1 MYDESK
7 FWWPSKLP
15 KENKIR
21 FKRINYSLL
30 FMVFLRYNSNGDNM
44 IRYYKTNDQ
53 NQTVEVKQM
62 EPNCWIDMKNPTVEE
77 MKKISKKTN
86 IDLDLFTTVIDD
98 EEVSRIEE
106 HNDVKLIVVNYP
118 YITEKDIK
126 NKYNTLP
133 LGIITNKD
141 YLITISIRKSEFLNP
156 FRNSS
161 VKDFF
166 VYKKTRFIL
175 QILYSISTNYL
186 KNLRAINREINQKEK
201 TLYHST
207 GNKELVNLLNL
218 EKSLVYFITSLKGND
233 VVLEKLSR
241 GNILNLYEED
251 KDLLEDAIIENK
263 QGIEMANIYREI
275 LTSTTDTYATII
287 SNNLNVIMKFL
298 AGITIVFS
306 IPTMIAS
313 FLGMNVPLGKVGS
326 SDFSF
331 LLLVVLSILLS
342 ILVAIILKKKNM
354 L

>member
-1 MYDESK
+1 MY
-7 FWWPSKLP
+7 
-15 KENKIR
+15 NNI
-21 FKRINYSLL
+21 
-30 FMVFLRYNSNGDNM
+30 GDIM
-44 IRYYKTNDQ
+44 IKYYKTDSK
-53 NQTVEVKQM
+53 NQTIEIKKIEQ
-62 EPNCWIDMKNPTVEE
+62 NCWIDLKNPTIEE
-77 MKKISKKTN
+77 MQMISKETK
-86 IDLDLFTTVIDD
+86 IELDMFTTIIDD

-106 HNDVKLIVVNYP
+106 HGNVKLIVVNYP
-118 YITEKDIK
+118 YITATDTR

-133 LGIITNKD
+133 LGIITND
-141 YLITISIRKSEFLNP
+141 NYLITISIRKSEFLKP
-156 FRNSS
+156 FRNGTA
-161 VKDFF
+161 KEFF
-166 VYKKTRFIL
+166 TYKKTRFIL
-175 QILYSISTNYL
+175 QILYAISTNYL
-186 KNLRAINREINQKEK
+186 KNLREINHEINQKEK

-207 GNKELVNLLNL
+207 SNKELVNLLNM

-233 VVLEKLSR
+233 VVLEKLAR

-313 FLGMNVPLGKVGS
+313 FLGMNVPLGKIGTYP
-326 SDFSF
+326 FSF
-331 LLLVVLSILLS
+331 IILVVLSIVFS

>member
-1 MYDESK
+1 MVMSMIK
-7 FWWPSKLP
+7 F
-15 KENKIR
+15 
-21 FKRINYSLL
+21 
-30 FMVFLRYNSNGDNM
+30 
-44 IRYYKTNDQ
+44 YKTDTKN
-53 NQTVEVKQM
+53 NTIEIKKI
-62 EPNCWIDMKNPTVEE
+62 ESNCWIDMKNPTIEE
-77 MKKISKKTN
+77 MQLISKKTK

-106 HNDVKLIVVNYP
+106 HKDVKLIVVNYP
-118 YITEKDIK
+118 YITTTEAK

-133 LGIITNKD
+133 LGIIVSND
-141 YLITISIRKSEFLNP
+141 YLITISIKKADFLNS
-156 FRNSS
+156 FRNNS

-175 QILYSISTNYL
+175 QILYSISTKYL
-186 KNLRAINREINQKEK
+186 KCLREINKEITHKEK

-207 GNKELVNLLNL
+207 GNKELINLLNI

-233 VVLEKLSR
+233 VVLEKLAR
-241 GNILNLYEED
+241 GNILNMYEED
-251 KDLLEDAIIENK
+251 TDLLEDAIIENK

-313 FLGMNVPLGKVGS
+313 FLGMNVPLGSVGQN
-326 SDFSF
+326 DFSF
-331 LLLVVLSILLS
+331 VWLVIFSILISL
-342 ILVAIILKKKNM
+342 IVAIILKKKNM

>member
-1 MYDESK
+1 MIK
-7 FWWPSKLP
+7 F
-15 KENKIR
+15 
-21 FKRINYSLL
+21 
-30 FMVFLRYNSNGDNM
+30 
-44 IRYYKTNDQ
+44 YKTDTKN
-53 NQTVEVKQM
+53 NTIEIKKI
-62 EPNCWIDMKNPTVEE
+62 ESNCWIDMKNPTIEE
-77 MKKISKKTN
+77 MQLISKKTK

-106 HNDVKLIVVNYP
+106 HKDVKLIVVNYP
-118 YITEKDIK
+118 YITTTEAK

-133 LGIITNKD
+133 LGIIVSND
-141 YLITISIRKSEFLNP
+141 YLITISIKKADFLNS
-156 FRNSS
+156 FRNNS

-175 QILYSISTNYL
+175 QILYSISTKYL
-186 KNLRAINREINQKEK
+186 KCLREINKEITHKEK

-207 GNKELVNLLNL
+207 GNKELINLLNI

-233 VVLEKLSR
+233 VVLEKLAR
-241 GNILNLYEED
+241 GNILNMYEED
-251 KDLLEDAIIENK
+251 TDLLEDAIIENK

-313 FLGMNVPLGKVGS
+313 FLGMNVPLGSVGQN
-326 SDFSF
+326 DFSF
-331 LLLVVLSILLS
+331 VWLVIFSILISL
-342 ILVAIILKKKNM
+342 IVAIILKKKNM

>member
-1 MYDESK
+1 MVMSMIK
-7 FWWPSKLP
+7 F
-15 KENKIR
+15 
-21 FKRINYSLL
+21 
-30 FMVFLRYNSNGDNM
+30 
-44 IRYYKTNDQ
+44 YKTDTKN
-53 NQTVEVKQM
+53 NTIEIKKI
-62 EPNCWIDMKNPTVEE
+62 ESNCWIDMKNPTIEE
-77 MKKISKKTN
+77 MQLISKKTK

-106 HNDVKLIVVNYP
+106 HKDVKLIVVNYP
-118 YITEKDIK
+118 YITTTEAK

-133 LGIITNKD
+133 LGIIVSND
-141 YLITISIRKSEFLNP
+141 YLITISIKKADFLNS
-156 FRNSS
+156 FRNNS

-175 QILYSISTNYL
+175 QILYSISTKYL
-186 KNLRAINREINQKEK
+186 KCLREINKEITHKEK

-207 GNKELVNLLNL
+207 GNKELINLLNI

-233 VVLEKLSR
+233 VVLEKLAR
-241 GNILNLYEED
+241 GNILNMYEED
-251 KDLLEDAIIENK
+251 TDLLEDAIIENK

-313 FLGMNVPLGKVGS
+313 FLGMNVPLGSVGQN
-326 SDFSF
+326 DFSF
-331 LLLVVLSILLS
+331 VWLVVFSILISL
-342 ILVAIILKKKNM
+342 IVAIILKKKNM

>member
-1 MYDESK
+1 MIK
-7 FWWPSKLP
+7 F
-15 KENKIR
+15 
-21 FKRINYSLL
+21 
-30 FMVFLRYNSNGDNM
+30 
-44 IRYYKTNDQ
+44 YKTDTKN
-53 NQTVEVKQM
+53 NTIEIKKI
-62 EPNCWIDMKNPTVEE
+62 ESNCWIDMKNPTIEE
-77 MKKISKKTN
+77 MQLISKKTK

-106 HNDVKLIVVNYP
+106 HKDVKLIVVNYP
-118 YITEKDIK
+118 YITTTEAK

-133 LGIITNKD
+133 LGIIVSND
-141 YLITISIRKSEFLNP
+141 YLITISIKKADFLNS
-156 FRNSS
+156 FRNNS

-175 QILYSISTNYL
+175 QILYSISTKYL
-186 KNLRAINREINQKEK
+186 KCLREINKEITHKEK

-207 GNKELVNLLNL
+207 GNKELINLLNI

-233 VVLEKLSR
+233 VVLEKLAR
-241 GNILNLYEED
+241 GNILNMYEED
-251 KDLLEDAIIENK
+251 TDLLEDAIIENK

-313 FLGMNVPLGKVGS
+313 FLGMNVPLGSVGQN
-326 SDFSF
+326 DFSF
-331 LLLVVLSILLS
+331 VWLVIFSILISLIVS
-342 ILVAIILKKKNM
+342 IILKKKNM

>member
-1 MYDESK
+1 MIK
-7 FWWPSKLP
+7 F
-15 KENKIR
+15 
-21 FKRINYSLL
+21 
-30 FMVFLRYNSNGDNM
+30 
-44 IRYYKTNDQ
+44 YKTDAKN
-53 NQTVEVKQM
+53 NTVEIKKM
-62 EPNCWIDMKNPTVEE
+62 EVNCWIDMKNPTIEE
-77 MKKISKKTN
+77 MQLIAKKTK

-106 HNDVKLIVVNYP
+106 HEDIKLIVVNYP
-118 YITEKDIK
+118 YVTTTETK

-133 LGIITNKD
+133 LGIITNND
-141 YLITISIRKSEFLNP
+141 YLITISIRKSEFLNS
-156 FRNSS
+156 FKNNL

-175 QILYSISTNYL
+175 QILYSISTRYL
-186 KNLRAINREINQKEK
+186 KCLRQINKEITHKEK
-201 TLYHST
+201 NLYHST
-207 GNKELVNLLNL
+207 GNKELINLLNI

-233 VVLEKLSR
+233 VVLEKLAR
-241 GNILNLYEED
+241 GNILNMYDED
-251 KDLLEDAIIENK
+251 EDLLEDAIIENK

-313 FLGMNVPLGKVGS
+313 FLGMNVPLGNIGE

-331 LLLVVLSILLS
+331 ILLVALSILLS
-342 ILVAIILKKKNM
+342 VIVAIILKKKNM